1 VRWDSDHVV
10 AFEDEL
16 KEMAKELVRCDALKR
31 TFIGLD
37 FFDASINRVA
47 AWVIG
52 FRNLQKALLFAL
64 LTPHNELKK
73 CQDSGDF
80 TKMFALSE
88 ELKTLPMFDVWE
100 EFCSRNNVPGKND
113 WYEEVIK
120 YENDVL
126 KNRG

>member
-1 VRWDSDHVV
+1 VV
-10 AFEDEL
+10 GFEDET
-16 KEMAKELVRCDALKR
+16 KAIFEELVRMDKLKD
-31 TFIGLD
+31 TYVATD